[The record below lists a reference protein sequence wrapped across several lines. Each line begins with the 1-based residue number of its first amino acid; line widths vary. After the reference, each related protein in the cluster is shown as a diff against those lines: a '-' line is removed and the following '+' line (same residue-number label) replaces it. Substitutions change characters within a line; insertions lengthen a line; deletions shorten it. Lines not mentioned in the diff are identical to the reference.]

1 MSVLSCL
8 KACCSCTM
16 LTGPPSSWHIPD
28 ISNFIT
34 HLAVRSK
41 VGNHA
46 ATLTSPA
53 SSCWRKHWSACV
65 CTDAGYTCFPRS
77 YFRSIGGG
85 WGIHRSA
92 QCTEANLCH
101 CSGDPSAQRHQ
112 GVKFKLLL
120 QPGNS
125 IIWGKDMSLWH
136 ILAVF
141 LVQRER
147 EGEEEWGRRLAF
159 CGQGSGGIITPLYH
173 SGLAFSF

>member
-1 MSVLSCL
+1 M
-8 KACCSCTM
+8 
-16 LTGPPSSWHIPD
+16 
-28 ISNFIT
+28 
-34 HLAVRSK
+34 
-41 VGNHA
+41 
-46 ATLTSPA
+46 
-53 SSCWRKHWSACV
+53 

-77 YFRSIGGG
+77 YLRSIGGG
-85 WGIHRSA
+85 RGSHRSA
-92 QCTEANLCH
+92 QCIEANLCH

-147 EGEEEWGRRLAF
+147 EGEEE
-159 CGQGSGGIITPLYH
+159 
-173 SGLAFSF
+173 